1 MTERSKTYYWIAI
14 ITTATIFLVLSR
26 LWDQPVAA
34 TASKLVASSAFVALA
49 LSSGALRT
57 RYGNVVLAALGFSWV
72 GDLLLT
78 GTSGQHF
85 LFGLISFLIAHVMY
99 ITAFWIRG
107 IDRTWFISAVLPI
120 ALLSVGISVW
130 LTPFVSAEM
139 LIPVRIYTFIISLM
153 VIAAFGA
160 HGAGAPILLP
170 LGATLF
176 YLSDLS
182 VAAGQFVQ
190 PAFPNYVW
198 GLPFYFGGQVL
209 LAMSVRFGPSF
220 VTNPRGTHI

>member
-1 MTERSKTYYWIAI
+1 MTERTKAGVCIAI
-14 ITTATIFLVLSR
+14 VTTATILLVLSR
-26 LWDQPVAA
+26 LFDQPVAEI
-34 TASKLVASSAFVALA
+34 ASKMTASSAFIALA
-49 LSSGALRT
+49 LVSGALGT
-57 RYGNVVLAALGFSWV
+57 RYGKVVLAALAFSWI

-85 LFGLISFLIAHVMY
+85 LFGLISFLLAHVMY
-99 ITAFWIRG
+99 IAAFGIRG
-107 IDRTWFISAVLPI
+107 IDRTWFTS
-120 ALLSVGISVW
+120 ALLPFALVSVATSVW
-130 LTPFVSAEM
+130 LTPHVPADM
-139 LIPVRIYTFIISLM
+139 LIPVRIYTFVITLM

-160 HGAGAPILLP
+160 RGAGAPVLLP
-170 LGATLF
+170 LGASLF

-209 LAMSVRFGPSF
+209 LAMSVRHVHHSA
-220 VTNPRGTHI
+220 